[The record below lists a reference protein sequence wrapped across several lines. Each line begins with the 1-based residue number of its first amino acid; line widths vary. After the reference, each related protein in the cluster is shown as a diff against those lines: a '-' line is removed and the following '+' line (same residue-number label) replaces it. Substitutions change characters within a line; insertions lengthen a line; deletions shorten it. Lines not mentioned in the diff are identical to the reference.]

1 MRGCNIF
8 TFILINLKLKI
19 MSVKNSTTTSDYIEW
34 DKAVNLVHRLYN
46 DGDYRLSLLVGCGIF
61 FGLRISDI
69 LQLTWDM
76 LLSDKSFEL
85 IEKKTKKHR
94 EIRINSNFQ
103 KHVQKCYDALSITDS
118 SEKCFISR
126 KNTVYSTQRINVL
139 LKEIKI
145 KYGLKSVKHISS
157 HSLRKTFG
165 RHIYEKA
172 EGNGEMALIRLSE
185 LFNHSNIMV
194 TKRYLGLR
202 REEIMSCYDL
212 LDF

>member
-1 MRGCNIF
+1 M
-8 TFILINLKLKI
+8 
-19 MSVKNSTTTSDYIEW
+19 
-34 DKAVNLVHRLYN
+34 YN

-103 KHVQKCYDALSITDS
+103 KHVQKCYDALSIADR

-126 KNTVYSTQRINVL
+126 KNSVYSIQRINVL
-139 LKEIKI
+139 LKGIKA
-145 KYGLKSVKHISS
+145 KYSLKSVKNFSS

-165 RHIYEKA
+165 RHVYEKA
-172 EGNGEMALIRLSE
+172 DTNGEMALVMLSE
-185 LFNHSNIMV
+185 LFNHSNIAI

-202 REEIMSCYDL
+202 KEEILHCYDL
-212 LDF
+212 LEF